1 MYPFSIYF
9 TAYFISSITPLFSL
23 YTLLAITVFRIEMYK
38 EMTTK
43 ILFQFLIG
51 NVYHVRRQ
59 LHFRKLRV
67 NSLQVMYIYEQC
79 KLCNIS
85 TCVNSL
91 QVMYI
96 ENYYRKD
103 SVDISKS
110 VNSLQVMYIKH
121 EIQICQCMEDVSI
134 PYR

>member
-51 NVYHVRRQ
+51 NVYRIYLTARRYN
-59 LHFRKLRV
+59 L
-67 NSLQVMYIYEQC
+67 YE
-79 KLCNIS
+79 
-85 TCVNSL
+85 CVNSL
-91 QVMYI
+91 
-96 ENYYRKD
+96 
-103 SVDISKS
+103 
-110 VNSLQVMYIKH
+110 
-121 EIQICQCMEDVSI
+121 
-134 PYR
+134 